1 MSRNLASI
9 EIVSEKLEQATKLL
23 NENSVDMW
31 VTFVQETSAGRER
44 VFDYISVG
52 DLTWESA
59 IIITKNGDKIVI
71 LGKFDEQP
79 FRDSKLY
86 SEILPYVQDFKEPF
100 LEVLKRFEPKTIA
113 LNFSFNDPSA
123 DGISYGKYIFLEKT
137 IKEILPFSKIVSAE
151 DIISGII
158 SQKSSKEIE
167 YIKEAIKITEK
178 IFEEISSFLKV
189 RLTEKEVYDFIQ
201 KKIAEKGVTPS
212 FETLVFSG
220 DRGEGMGHGKV
231 TENRIMEGDLLHIDM
246 GVFYNGYASDLQRTW
261 YVLRKGET
269 EPPKDAVKGFNTIRD
284 AIIESGKAL
293 KPGAKG
299 FEIDKI
305 SRDKVISEGYSEY
318 PHALGHQLGR
328 FVHDGGALLGPNW
341 ARYKNTPFMQL
352 KEGQVFT
359 LEPSLSVKGY
369 GAVGIEEDVI
379 VTQNGA
385 EYLSNLQ
392 QKLFLVKS

>member
-1 MSRNLASI
+1 MSNNLAPV

-23 NENSVDMW
+23 NENNVDMW

-59 IIITKNGDKIVI
+59 IIITKSGEKIVI

-86 SEILPYVQDFKEPF
+86 SEMLPYVQDFKEPF
-100 LEVLKRFEPKTIA
+100 LEILKRFEPKTIA

-123 DGISYGKYIFLEKT
+123 DGISYGKYVFLEKT
-137 IKEILPFSKIVSAE
+137 IKETLPSSKIVSAE
-151 DIISGII
+151 EIISGII
-158 SQKSSKEIE
+158 SQKSAKEIE
-167 YIKEAIKITEK
+167 YIKEAVKITEK
-178 IFEEISSFLKV
+178 IFEEISAFLKV
-189 RLTEKEVYDFIQ
+189 GLTEKEVYDFVQ

-220 DRGEGMGHGKV
+220 DRGDGMGHGMA
-231 TENRIMEGDLLHIDM
+231 TENKIMEGDLLHIDM

-261 YVLRKGET
+261 YILRKGET
-269 EPPKDAVKGFNTIRD
+269 APPEDAVKGFNTIKD

-299 FEIDKI
+299 FDIDKI
-305 SRDKVISEGYSEY
+305 SRNKVTSQGYPEY

-341 ARYKNTPFMQL
+341 ARYKNTPFMEL

-359 LEPSLSVKGY
+359 LEPSLSVKGF

-379 VTQNGA
+379 VTKNGA
-385 EYLSNLQ
+385 EYLSKLQ
-392 QKLFLVKS
+392 QQLFLVKS